1 MAAEGLDPVPA
12 PGGGQQQATAAPSNA
27 VLAAATRVKGAATAL
42 LAQAKPWSELA
53 DRSAFSKPGDLAEV
67 GGDWGSLQR
76 QENAKM
82 RHRFF
87 FLQGERRRFFL
98 SLFFSKKRK
107 RAASLFARPRPL
119 APPKWHQP
127 RCGKRVREVPL
138 PPRAQTCSN
147 RSIGGGARG
156 DIFGWQRER
165 ETLARLLD
173 GRRSKEP
180 GGEKN
185 QRGAEPGLF
194 SLSLSLSLSLSF
206 HSFFW
211 LRKLFSLR
219 GNANMEKLSPL
230 SF

>member
-87 FLQGERRRFFL
+87 F
-98 SLFFSKKRK
+98 
-107 RAASLFARPRPL
+107 FARG
-119 APPKWHQP
+119 AP
-127 RCGKRVREVPL
+127 
-138 PPRAQTCSN
+138 T
-147 RSIGGGARG
+147 
-156 DIFGWQRER
+156 F
-165 ETLARLLD
+165 
-173 GRRSKEP
+173 
-180 GGEKN
+180 
-185 QRGAEPGLF
+185 F
-194 SLSLSLSLSLSF
+194 SLS
-206 HSFFW
+206 FFFEKKKESSIAFRAATPACAPEMASAAVW
-211 LRKLFSLR
+211 KASAR
-219 GNANMEKLSPL
+219 GSSPASCSNMLESVDRRR
-230 SF
+230 S